1 MPGRVTEI
9 EKSVKDI
16 MAAYLNSLEINP
28 NAEAH
33 IRKQFATALTH
44 KDKTIDELREMIEQ
58 LTAK

>member
-1 MPGRVTEI
+1 VPGRVTEI

-33 IRKQFATALTH
+33 IRKQFATALTR
-44 KDKTIDELREMIEQ
+44 KDKTIDELREMIE
-58 LTAK
+58 